1 MNMNNKQP
9 AFLMEIREAEFY
21 EGTIA
26 TETPVARANGE
37 EEILIMH
44 PTNVELH
51 TKDLPLLDN
60 HDHGK
65 QIGVVETIRFV
76 GKKLMAKIRFANDEH
91 SQMLKQDVDDKIRQ
105 NLSIGYRIL
114 NYFYENGKKMVD
126 KFSIHEVSLVPI
138 PADPNSGIGRNSD
151 LSYSV
156 RNIEFKKGKTM
167 NEEKMS
173 RSESRKI
180 REEIS
185 EIRDLG
191 KMHNMSDE
199 ADDFIANGNSLEQF
213 RGYVLKNIKNSEPL
227 DLPSTIGKA
236 PAFNRGYSEE
246 YSLAN
251 AIKGCLDPKQR
262 GFEFEVSQDLQRNQ
276 ELKNEHGVIVPTD
289 AVLGQRTMT
298 VGNLA
303 GNVSDISDSAK
314 LIPFVQRTGV
324 YSSIGLTEFS
334 GMSSDVK
341 IPRGTSVATASFL
354 SLDGTTDIT
363 EGTPTMDSVSMSPT
377 SLACFTEVS
386 HKLVL
391 QSSVDMEN
399 YLRTLM
405 SESIANK
412 LDQAVIHGS
421 GASNQPTG
429 MLNASGINVETY
441 VSAIA
446 YSDLANAL
454 SKLAT
459 DSIPLNG
466 LSWVVHP
473 DEYASLQVK
482 DKGTD
487 TGQFLLETG
496 NNAADINQVGTM
508 LGYPVYVSDHV
519 PTGEVL
525 LARGQHSALGFFGG
539 LELDVNPYQ
548 DFQKGSIGIRAIQ
561 DFDFQVLNANSICKI
576 ST

>member
-1 MNMNNKQP
+1 MNKKQP

-26 TETPVARANGE
+26 TETPVERANGD
-37 EEILIMH
+37 EEILVMH

-51 TKDLPLLDN
+51 TKELPLLEN

-65 QIGVVETIRFV
+65 QIGVVENIRFV
-76 GKKLMAKIRFANDEH
+76 GNKLMAKIRFANDEY
-91 SQMLKQDVDDKIRQ
+91 SQMLKQDVDDKIRS

-156 RNIEFKKGKTM
+156 RNIELRKGKTM
-167 NEEKMS
+167 NDEKMS

-180 REEIS
+180 RDEIS
-185 EIRDLG
+185 EIRKLG
-191 KMHNMSDE
+191 VMHNLSNE
-199 ADDFIANGNSLEQF
+199 ADDFIENGNSLEQF
-213 RGYVLKNIKNSEPL
+213 RSYVLENISNSEPL

-236 PAFNRGYSEE
+236 PAFNRNYSEE
-246 YSLAN
+246 YSLTN
-251 AIKGCLDPKQR
+251 AIKGCLDPKHR

-289 AVLGQRTMT
+289 HILGQRTMT

-314 LIPFVQRTGV
+314 LIPFVQRQGV
-324 YSSIGLTEFS
+324 YSSIGLTEFA

-363 EGTPTMDSVSMSPT
+363 EGTPTMDSVAMSPT

-405 SESIANK
+405 SQSIANK
-412 LDQAVIHGS
+412 LDLAVIHGS

-429 MLNASGINVETY
+429 MLNATGINTETY
-441 VSAIA
+441 TSAIA

-454 SKLAT
+454 SKLAS

-473 DEYASLQVK
+473 DQYASLQIK

-487 TGQFLLETG
+487 TGQFLLETA
-496 NNAADINQVGTM
+496 NNPADINQVGTM
-508 LGYPVYVSDHV
+508 LGYPCYVSDHV

>member
-1 MNMNNKQP
+1 MKNKQP

-26 TETPVARANGE
+26 TETPVARANGDE
-37 EEILIMH
+37 EVLVMH
-44 PTNVELH
+44 PMNVDLH
-51 TKDLPLLDN
+51 TKELPLLEN
-60 HDHGK
+60 HDHDK
-65 QIGVVETIRFV
+65 QIGVVENIRFV
-76 GKKLMAKIRFANDEH
+76 GNKLMAKIRFANDEH
-91 SQMLKQDVDDKIRQ
+91 SQMLKQDVDDKIRS

-156 RNIEFKKGKTM
+156 RNIEFRKGKTM
-167 NEEKMS
+167 NEEKKLS
-173 RSESRKI
+173 RNEARKL

-185 EIRDLG
+185 EIRRLG
-191 KMHNMSDE
+191 VKHGLSAE
-199 ADDFIANGNSLEQF
+199 ADDFIENGNSLEQF
-213 RGYVLKNIKNSEPL
+213 RSYLLESIKSEPL
-227 DLPSTIGKA
+227 DLPSTITNKA
-236 PAFNRGYSEE
+236 PAFNKGYDESF
-246 YSLAN
+246 SLQR
-251 AIKGCLDPKQR
+251 AIQGCLNPEKR
-262 GFEFEVSQDLQRNQ
+262 GFEHEIQADLQRNQ
-276 ELKNEHGVIVPTD
+276 ELKNEHGIIIPTE

-303 GNVSDISDSAK
+303 GNVSDISDSGK

-324 YSSIGLTEFS
+324 YSSIGLTEFN
-334 GMSSDVK
+334 GMSSDIK

-354 SLDGTTDIT
+354 SLDGATDIT

-377 SLACFTEVS
+377 SLACFSEVS
-386 HKLVL
+386 HKLIL
-391 QSSVDMEN
+391 QSSVSMEN

-412 LDQAVIHGS
+412 LDLAVIHGS

-429 MLNASGINVETY
+429 MLNATGINTETY
-441 VSAIA
+441 TTAIT

-454 SKLAT
+454 SKLAN

-496 NNAADINQVGTM
+496 VSEDINQVGTM
-508 LGYPVYVSDHV
+508 LGYPVYVSDSV
-519 PTGEVL
+519 PSGEVL
-525 LARGQHSALGFFGG
+525 LTRAQHSALGFFGG

-548 DFQKGSIGIRAIQ
+548 DFQKGTIGIRAIQ

>member
-1 MNMNNKQP
+1 MNNKQP

-37 EEILIMH
+37 EEILVMH

-65 QIGVVETIRFV
+65 QIGIVEDIRFV
-76 GKKLMAKIRFANDEH
+76 GKKLMAKIRFANDEY
-91 SQMLKQDVDDKIRQ
+91 SQMLKEDVKDKIRQ
-105 NLSIGYRIL
+105 NLSIGYQIL
-114 NYFYENGKKMVD
+114 DYYYENGKKMVN
-126 KFSIHEVSLVPI
+126 KFKIHEVSVVGI
-138 PADPNSGIGRNSD
+138 PADPNSGFGRNTN
-151 LSYSV
+151 LSYAL
-156 RNIEFKKGKTM
+156 RNATFKKGKTM

-213 RGYVLKNIKNSEPL
+213 RSYVLKNIKNSEPL
-227 DLPSTIGKA
+227 DLPSTINQA
-236 PAFNRGYSEE
+236 PAYNKGYGEN
-246 YSLAN
+246 YSLNN
-251 AIKGCLDPKQR
+251 AIKGCLDPKHR

-276 ELKNEHGVIVPTD
+276 ELKNEHGVIVPTEQ
-289 AVLGQRTMT
+289 VLGQRTMT

-314 LIPFVQRTGV
+314 LIPFVQRKGV
-324 YSSIGLTEFS
+324 YASIGLTEFS

-354 SLDGTTDIT
+354 SLDGATDIT

-377 SLACFTEVS
+377 SLACFSEVS
-386 HKLVL
+386 HKLIL

-412 LDQAVIHGS
+412 LDLAVIHGS

-429 MLNASGINVETY
+429 MLNATGINTETY
-441 VSAIA
+441 TTAIA

-454 SKLAT
+454 SKLAS

-496 NNAADINQVGTM
+496 VSNDINQVGTM
-508 LGYPVYVSDHV
+508 LGYPVYVSEHV

-548 DFQKGSIGIRAIQ
+548 DFAKGSIGIRAIQ

>member
-1 MNMNNKQP
+1 MKNNNNE
-9 AFLMEIREAEFY
+9 LEIRGKQTYTAVISSEYKVGRNGYDEV
-21 EGTIA
+21 IIHN
-26 TETPVARANGE
+26 ANS
-37 EEILIMH
+37 IDVSRF
-44 PTNVELH
+44 P
-51 TKDLPLLDN
+51 LPLLLE
-60 HDHGK
+60 HDAER
-65 QIGVVETIRFV
+65 QIGVVENPRLE
-76 GKKLMAKIRFANDEH
+76 GKKLLADIRFANDELAKTYE
-91 SQMLKQDVDDKIRQ
+91 SDVIDKVR
-105 NLSIGYRIL
+105 NSLSIGYESVKSYMQDGIRYITETIL
-114 NYFYENGKKMVD
+114 FEC
-126 KFSIHEVSLVPI
+126 SLVSMG
-138 PADPNSGIGRNSD
+138 ADPTARFREFNSN
-151 LSYSV
+151 
-156 RNIEFKKGKTM
+156 KTNFYTRSM
-167 NEEKMS
+167 KMEEEKKLS
-173 RSESRKI
+173 RSDSRKL
-180 REEIS
+180 RDEIS
-185 EIRDLG
+185 EIRKLG
-191 KMHNMSDE
+191 VMHNLSNE
-199 ADDFIANGNSLEQF
+199 ADDFIENGNSLEQF
-213 RGYVLKNIKNSEPL
+213 RSYVLENISNSEPL

-236 PAFNRGYSEE
+236 PAFNRNYSEE

-251 AIKGCLDPKQR
+251 AIKGCLDPKHR

-289 AVLGQRTMT
+289 HILGQRTMT

-314 LIPFVQRTGV
+314 LIPFVQRQGV
-324 YSSIGLTEFS
+324 YSSIGLTEFA

-363 EGTPTMDSVSMSPT
+363 EGTPTMDSVAMSPT

-405 SESIANK
+405 SQSIANK
-412 LDQAVIHGS
+412 LDLAVIHGS

-441 VSAIA
+441 TSAIA

-454 SKLAT
+454 SKLAS

-473 DEYASLQVK
+473 DQYASLQIK

-487 TGQFLLETG
+487 TGQFLLETA
-496 NNAADINQVGTM
+496 NNPADINQVGTM
-508 LGYPVYVSDHV
+508 LGYPCYVSDHV

>member
-1 MNMNNKQP
+1 MKNKQP

-26 TETPVARANGE
+26 TETPVERANGD
-37 EEILIMH
+37 EEILVMH

-51 TKDLPLLDN
+51 TKELPLLEN

-65 QIGVVETIRFV
+65 QIGVVENIRFV
-76 GKKLMAKIRFANDEH
+76 GNKLMAKIRFANDEY
-91 SQMLKQDVDDKIRQ
+91 SQMLKQDVDDKIRS

-138 PADPNSGIGRNSD
+138 PADPNSGIGRHSD

-156 RNIEFKKGKTM
+156 RNIELRKGKTM
-167 NEEKMS
+167 NDEKMS

-262 GFEFEVSQDLQRNQ
+262 GFEFEVSKDLQRNQ

>member
-1 MNMNNKQP
+1 MN
-9 AFLMEIREAEFY
+9 
-21 EGTIA
+21 
-26 TETPVARANGE
+26 
-37 EEILIMH
+37 
-44 PTNVELH
+44 
-51 TKDLPLLDN
+51 D
-60 HDHGK
+60 
-65 QIGVVETIRFV
+65 
-76 GKKLMAKIRFANDEH
+76 
-91 SQMLKQDVDDKIRQ
+91 
-105 NLSIGYRIL
+105 
-114 NYFYENGKKMVD
+114 
-126 KFSIHEVSLVPI
+126 
-138 PADPNSGIGRNSD
+138 
-151 LSYSV
+151 
-156 RNIEFKKGKTM
+156 
-167 NEEKMS
+167 EKMS

-180 REEIS
+180 RDEIS
-185 EIRDLG
+185 EIRKLG
-191 KMHNMSDE
+191 VMHNLSNE
-199 ADDFIANGNSLEQF
+199 ADDFIENGNSLEQF
-213 RGYVLKNIKNSEPL
+213 RSYVLENISNSEPL

-236 PAFNRGYSEE
+236 PAFNRNYSEE

-251 AIKGCLDPKQR
+251 AIKGCLDPKHR

-289 AVLGQRTMT
+289 HILGQRTMT

-314 LIPFVQRTGV
+314 LIPFVQRQGV
-324 YSSIGLTEFS
+324 YSSIGLTEFA

-386 HKLVL
+386 HKLIL

-405 SESIANK
+405 SQSIANK
-412 LDQAVIHGS
+412 LDLAVIHGS

-429 MLNASGINVETY
+429 MLNATGINTETY
-441 VSAIA
+441 TSAIA

-454 SKLAT
+454 SKLAS

-473 DEYASLQVK
+473 DQYASLQIK

-487 TGQFLLETG
+487 TGQFLLETA
-496 NNAADINQVGTM
+496 NNPADINQVGTM
-508 LGYPVYVSDHV
+508 LGYPCYVSDHV

>member
-1 MNMNNKQP
+1 MNNKQP
-9 AFLMEIREAEFY
+9 TFLMEIREADFY
-21 EGTIA
+21 DGTIA

-37 EEILIMH
+37 EEILVMH
-44 PTNVELH
+44 PANVELH
-51 TKDLPLLDN
+51 TKELPLLEN
-60 HDHGK
+60 HDHNK
-65 QIGVVETIRFV
+65 QIGVVESIRFV
-76 GKKLMAKIRFANDEH
+76 GKKLMARIRFANDEY
-91 SQMLKQDVDDKIRQ
+91 SQMLKKDVDDKIRQ

-114 NYFYENGKKMVD
+114 DCFYENGKKMVN

-151 LSYSV
+151 LSYQV
-156 RNIEFKKGKTM
+156 RNIEFKKGKNM
-167 NEEKMS
+167 NEEKLS
-173 RSESRKI
+173 RSEARKL
-180 REEIS
+180 RDEIT

-191 KMHNMSDE
+191 KLHNMSDE

-213 RGYVLKNIKNSEPL
+213 RSYVLKNIANSEPL
-227 DLPSTIGKA
+227 DLPSTINKA
-236 PAFNRGYSEE
+236 PALVRKHSEK
-246 YSLAN
+246 YSLN
-251 AIKGCLDPKQR
+251 EAIKGCLDPKYR
-262 GFEFEVSQDLQRNQ
+262 GFEFEVSQDYQRNQ
-276 ELKNEHGVIVPTD
+276 ELKNEHGVIVPTEQ
-289 AVLGQRTMT
+289 VLGQRTMT

-314 LIPFVQRTGV
+314 LIPFVQRIGV

-354 SLDGTTDIT
+354 SLDGASDIT

-377 SLACFTEVS
+377 SLACFSEVS

-399 YLRTLM
+399 YLRSLM

-412 LDQAVIHGS
+412 LDLAVIHGS

-441 VSAIA
+441 TSAIA

-454 SKLAT
+454 STLAT

-466 LSWVVHP
+466 LSWVVNP
-473 DEYASLQVK
+473 AEYGTLQVK

-496 NNAADINQVGTM
+496 VSNDVNQVGTM
-508 LGYPVYVSDHV
+508 LGYPVYVSEHV
-519 PTGEVL
+519 PAGEVL
-525 LARGQHSALGFFGG
+525 LTRGQHSALGFFGG

-548 DFQKGSIGIRAIQ
+548 DFQKGTIGIRAIQ